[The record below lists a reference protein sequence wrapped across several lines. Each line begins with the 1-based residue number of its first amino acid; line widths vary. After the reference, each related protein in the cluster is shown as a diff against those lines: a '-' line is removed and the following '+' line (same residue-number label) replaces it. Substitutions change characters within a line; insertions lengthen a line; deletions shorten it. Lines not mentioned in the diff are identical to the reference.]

1 MLFYEVEDGEENS
14 VEEASEPVAEGEE
27 DREEK
32 KEEGQLYDHL
42 HQIFITKNVVLCSE
56 VQKNF
61 KELSHACDVAR
72 NFVSTDD
79 QPLPNRIQ
87 DISDNQ
93 FPIFITSKKLL
104 LMLDASLKKPCFFE
118 RNEDGSLKV
127 ISSSRKCIDVTN
139 TQNVL

>member
-1 MLFYEVEDGEENS
+1 M
-14 VEEASEPVAEGEE
+14 
-27 DREEK
+27 
-32 KEEGQLYDHL
+32 YDHL

-61 KELSHACDVAR
+61 KELSRACDVAR

-79 QPLPNRIQ
+79 QPLPNKIQ

-127 ISSSRKCIDVTN
+127 ISSSRKCTDIRN
-139 TQNVL
+139 TQSECLINVKLFANYFSR

>member
-1 MLFYEVEDGEENS
+1 MPGRACMEE
-14 VEEASEPVAEGEE
+14 EFDDEG
-27 DREEK
+27 K
-32 KEEGQLYDHL
+32 LYDHL

-104 LMLDASLKKPCFFE
+104 LMLDASLKKPYFFE
-118 RNEDGSLKV
+118 RKKDGSLRVMGLHK
-127 ISSSRKCIDVTN
+127 SNQTEFD
-139 TQNVL
+139 Q

>member
-1 MLFYEVEDGEENS
+1 MLRFIFLNLETDKVYTQENLS
-14 VEEASEPVAEGEE
+14 RHEAMPGGACLEE
-27 DREEK
+27 DVDDEDK
-32 KEEGQLYDHL
+32 FYDHL

-56 VQKNF
+56 VQKKF

-104 LMLDASLKKPCFFE
+104 LMLDASLKKPYFFE
-118 RNEDGSLKV
+118 RRKDGSLKV
-127 ISSSRKCIDVTN
+127 MSLHKSN
-139 TQNVL
+139 Y